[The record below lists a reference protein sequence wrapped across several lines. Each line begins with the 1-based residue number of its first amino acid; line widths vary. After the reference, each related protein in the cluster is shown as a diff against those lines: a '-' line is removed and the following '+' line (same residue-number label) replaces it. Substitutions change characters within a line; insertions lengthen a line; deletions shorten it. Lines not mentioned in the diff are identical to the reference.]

1 MTTPG
6 LMAIVRFDADLAGS
20 GKLPAALP
28 AGIRADGDQLRIDNL
43 LRTEWRGVLG
53 ALSGG
58 ILRLAVPTSFGL
70 TVIGCDSPQDLLASD
85 GVVAAVV
92 SGDGNAM
99 VDCLNPRTDFV
110 SEVPAPCAAAVRLD
124 RPLDMQ
130 QHPRHSIT
138 HVGANLV
145 LAERFLDRLG
155 WNTLGQSYPIHVKGR
170 PTAGYCR
177 WLPDAA
183 SDLLAPM
190 CRKECLCWRCGKS
203 LDAPLGIWLACKLAA
218 EFPAVCA
225 NCPGFGHSQSESPIV
240 LSLEMAAQVVRTIGP
255 QGYELEPVFATD
267 SLVARTAAEFVR
279 CVEPFRNLSR

>member
-20 GKLPAALP
+20 GKLPAAVP

-92 SGDGNAM
+92 SGDGNAK

-124 RPLDMQ
+124 RPLDLQ
-130 QHPRHSIT
+130 QRPRHSIT

-145 LAERFLDRLG
+145 IAERFLDQLK
-155 WNTLGQSYPIHVKGR
+155 WNTLGQSHPIHLKGR
-170 PTAGYCR
+170 PAVGYCR
-177 WLPDAA
+177 WLPDTTA
-183 SDLLAPM
+183 DLLAPV
-190 CRKECLCWRCGKS
+190 CRKVCLCWRCGTP
-203 LDAPLGIWLACKLAA
+203 LDAPLGIWLSNRPAA
-218 EFPAVCA
+218 KFPGVCA
-225 NCPGFGHSQSESPIV
+225 NRPGFGHARGESPIV
-240 LSLEMAAQVVRTIGP
+240 VSLEMAEQIVRMTGSR
-255 QGYELEPVFATD
+255 GYTLEPVFATD
-267 SLVARTAAEFVR
+267 SFVGREAAEFVR
-279 CVEPFRNLSR
+279 LMTPFRT